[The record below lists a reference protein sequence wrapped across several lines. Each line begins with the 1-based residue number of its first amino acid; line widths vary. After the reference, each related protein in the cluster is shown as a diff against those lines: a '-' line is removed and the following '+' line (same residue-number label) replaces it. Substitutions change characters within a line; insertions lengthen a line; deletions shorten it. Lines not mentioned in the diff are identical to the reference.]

1 VGAVTAEFQIEFLG
15 YLQRLLDEGGF
26 TATYKF
32 ALLMAL
38 ADLAV
43 ELGDDEGGPLEITSE
58 QIARKFILYYSRQA
72 RPFVPADPQAGA
84 SILHQNTGK
93 QAAVVSVVA
102 EAQSEYS
109 WHDGQTPN
117 LLLKDA
123 SLVSRVAGIVRVMP
137 LWKLQ
142 TLGGQV
148 VDFLY
153 PNAGTGHAITL
164 RPGVAFCFRR
174 FHGIVYRLAQDGWI
188 RLIRERK
195 QNAALLGEK
204 IDLGAFLF
212 GSGRADLSPYRPLLI
227 ELQKRRCFYCARDLK
242 TSEVDHFI
250 PWARY
255 SIDLGHNFV
264 LACKGC
270 NSSKGDLLAGLE
282 FLEAWKRR
290 NEDCAVTMREYFLNH
305 SLPHDLPGTL
315 GIADWAYSTTW
326 SSQGVV
332 WIGGKN
338 AIPIHLAGFK
348 GS

>member
-1 VGAVTAEFQIEFLG
+1 MGAVTAEFQIEFLA

-38 ADLAV
+38 ADLSV

-58 QIARKFILYYSRQA
+58 QIARKFILFYSRQA
-72 RPFVPADPQAGA
+72 RPFVPADPGAGA

-102 EAQSEYS
+102 EAQADYS

-117 LLLKDA
+117 LLLKDG

-142 TLGGQV
+142 TLGGRV

-153 PNAGTGHAITL
+153 PNAGSGQSVIL

-227 ELQKRRCFYCARDLK
+227 ELQQRRCFYCARDLR

-250 PWARY
+250 PWSRY

-270 NSSKGDLLAGLE
+270 NSSKGDLLAGPA

-290 NEDCAVTMREYFLNH
+290 NEEHRLVMGEYFRERA
-305 SLPHDLPGTL
+305 LPHDLEGSL
-315 GIADWAYSTTW
+315 RIAGWAY
-326 SSQGVV
+326 GVV
-332 WIGGKN
+332 GDGGGRAWGWEPLK
-338 AIPIHLAGFK
+338 
-348 GS
+348 